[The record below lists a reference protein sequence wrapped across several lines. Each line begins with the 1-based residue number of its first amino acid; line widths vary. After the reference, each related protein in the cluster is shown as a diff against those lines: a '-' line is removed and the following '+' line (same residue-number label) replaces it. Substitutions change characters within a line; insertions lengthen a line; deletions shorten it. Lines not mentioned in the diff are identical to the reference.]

1 MIYIGIDPGV
11 KTGFAINS
19 EIGISL
25 FTGPIHEAL
34 DWVLKIR
41 DRNESEILVRF
52 EDARLRTYF
61 GNSGR
66 EKLQGA
72 GSVKRDCKIWE
83 DFLTDHKIKF
93 EKVSPKAKGA
103 KVTAEYFKK
112 LTGYDKLSSQHAR
125 DAAMLIVGLK

>member
-11 KTGFAINS
+11 ETGFAYYESFYKRFI
-19 EIGISL
+19 L
-25 FTGPIHEAL
+25 RTGKIHEAMQ
-34 DWVLKIR
+34 WVL
-41 DRNESEILVRF
+41 NVSEYGDCLVRF
-52 EDARLRTYF
+52 EDARLRKYF

-93 EKVSPKAKGA
+93 EKVSPKQKGV

-112 LTGYDKLSSQHAR
+112 ITGYSERSSQHAR